1 MSSCS
6 SSSSSRSLFFP
17 VVVWIFVTGAI
28 KAAGAHYGFSGGAVG
43 LQGGIVSDG
52 RQVLRPC
59 GLRGPG
65 QQNSGH
71 SFSRG
76 AKGRDAGILNLPSL

>member
-1 MSSCS
+1 M
-6 SSSSSRSLFFP
+6 
-17 VVVWIFVTGAI
+17 TGAI

-52 RQVLRPC
+52 RRVLRPC

>member
-1 MSSCS
+1 MPTMD
-6 SSSSSRSLFFP
+6 L
-17 VVVWIFVTGAI
+17 
-28 KAAGAHYGFSGGAVG
+28 AAVPWDFKGE
-43 LQGGIVSDG
+43 IVSDG
-52 RQVLRPC
+52 RRVLRPC